1 MDHNGMP
8 VNLTRVIVKGFKKCW
23 MSSAVDE
30 TGDMLWDGSE
40 EDGGC

>member
-1 MDHNGMP
+1 
-8 VNLTRVIVKGFKKCW
+8 